1 LLSTGEPDDP
11 QTWNRYVYALNSP
24 LYYTDPTGLY
34 VCKGNEEQCKQFA
47 ARLAEGKEYL
57 KKVGDKYGVDSDKYK
72 QVSNALN
79 AYGEDETGKDKNN
92 GVFVSFDRK
101 KGGGNTEGTF
111 DKDGKLTGINV
122 SLNASDLKNKNSFHA
137 VVGHEG
143 DHVNY
148 FQTVGNN
155 TNDKRN
161 FEYGGHFVQSLLGE
175 AQFGQFANGRYWATD
190 DNAKQYDIWNSSW
203 EGPDRETLRTSAINK
218 WLDVPTNQG
227 GYGPNPP
234 PPPKPKPTRQRRKKG

>member
-1 LLSTGEPDDP
+1 M
-11 QTWNRYVYALNSP
+11 
-24 LYYTDPTGLY
+24 
-34 VCKGNEEQCKQFA
+34 
-47 ARLAEGKEYL
+47 
-57 KKVGDKYGVDSDKYK
+57 
-72 QVSNALN
+72 
-79 AYGEDETGKDKNN
+79 
-92 GVFVSFDRK
+92 
-101 KGGGNTEGTF
+101 
-111 DKDGKLTGINV
+111 
-122 SLNASDLKNKNSFHA
+122 KNKNSFHA

-155 TNDKRN
+155 TNDKRD